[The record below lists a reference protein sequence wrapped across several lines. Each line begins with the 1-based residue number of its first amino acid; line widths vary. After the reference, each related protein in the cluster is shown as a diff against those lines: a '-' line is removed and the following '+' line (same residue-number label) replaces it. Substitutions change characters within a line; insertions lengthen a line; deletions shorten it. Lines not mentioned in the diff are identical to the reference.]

1 MVAKYV
7 INKGTRKLHAV
18 TCRTVKDSVG
28 YSAGSDLN
36 TLLEE
41 TDSKISCCKVCLKDD
56 EKAQAV
62 VEAHNRKIKK
72 S

>member
-36 TLLEE
+36 TLL
-41 TDSKISCCKVCLKDD
+41 
-56 EKAQAV
+56 
-62 VEAHNRKIKK
+62 KK
-72 S
+72 LTVKYHAARFA

>member
-56 EKAQAV
+56 E
-62 VEAHNRKIKK
+62 
-72 S
+72 

>member
-7 INKGTRKLHAV
+7 INKGTKKLHPV
-18 TCRTVKDSVG
+18 TCRTVKDPVG

-36 TLLEE
+36 TLHEE
-41 TDSKISCCKVCLKDD
+41 ADSKISCCKVCLKDD
-56 EKAQAV
+56 EKAQAF

>member
-28 YSAGSDLN
+28 YSSGSDL
-36 TLLEE
+36 TTFLEA
-41 TDSKISCCKVCLKDD
+41 TDSTISCCKVCLKDD
-56 EKAQAV
+56 EKAQAL
-62 VEAHNRKIKK
+62 VEAHNRKIKRA
-72 S
+72 